1 MVYIIGRME
10 NPNKILDSLLVLSY
24 QSGDKKALTLLF
36 KRWNKRL
43 CVQAFRYTDDWELA
57 KDLTQDTWRTVITK
71 IHSLRDTNSFG
82 SWVMTIVSRKALDSI
97 KIRKKLTLEI
107 DEKHWINSAV
117 EGSESDTREQQI
129 QLVLKALAVL
139 PVDQR
144 IVLKLFYL
152 EEYSLKEIST
162 ITKVS
167 LNTVK
172 TRLFRAREKMKSKL
186 KK

>member
-10 NPNKILDSLLVLSY
+10 NSNKILDSLLVLSY

-43 CVQAFRYTDDWELA
+43 CIQAFRYTNDWELA

-71 IHSLRDTNSFG
+71 IHSLRDTYSFG
-82 SWVMTIVSRKALDSI
+82 SWIMTIVSRKALDTI
-97 KIRKKLTLEI
+97 KTRKKLTIQI
-107 DEKHWINSAV
+107 DEKHWVNTIG
-117 EGSESDTREQQI
+117 EGNESDIREQQI
-129 QLVLKALAVL
+129 QLVLKAVTVL

-172 TRLFRAREKMKSKL
+172 TRLFRAREKMKSIL